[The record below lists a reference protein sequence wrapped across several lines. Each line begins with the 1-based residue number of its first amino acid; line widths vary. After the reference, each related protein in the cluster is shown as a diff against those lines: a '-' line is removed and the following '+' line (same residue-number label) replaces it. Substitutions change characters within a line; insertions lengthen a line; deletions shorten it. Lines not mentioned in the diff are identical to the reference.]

1 MNVSSIVVEGRG
13 AKLTCRWDWTVVTM
27 GAGGVVGI
35 TLRGGA
41 MVDEEVEGPTLRGG
55 ALVPLV
61 IAACGGLSGAGVAI
75 DVRTSVS

>member
-1 MNVSSIVVEGRG
+1 
-13 AKLTCRWDWTVVTM
+13 M

-61 IAACGGLSGAGVAI
+61 IAACGGLSGAGAAI